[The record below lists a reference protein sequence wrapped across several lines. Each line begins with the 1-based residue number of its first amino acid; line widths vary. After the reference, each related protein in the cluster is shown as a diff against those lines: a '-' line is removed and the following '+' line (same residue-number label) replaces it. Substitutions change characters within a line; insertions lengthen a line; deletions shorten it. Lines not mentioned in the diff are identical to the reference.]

1 MAHKRSFSEMTT
13 DEISDIQQDILNLEE
28 NFELFHTM
36 YVEDYNRIMKRA
48 RLQDFAM
55 LMIMI
60 SLWVLIA
67 K

>member
-1 MAHKRSFSEMTT
+1 MAHKRSFSEITN

-28 NFELFHTM
+28 NFELFQTI

-60 SLWVLIA
+60 SLWLLIA

>member
-28 NFELFHTM
+28 NFELFQSM

-55 LMIMI
+55 LMILI
-60 SLWVLIA
+60 SLWLLIA